1 MSVYGKLDPMV
12 EHMSQ
17 FAFKAKRE
25 HIAMV
30 SRKNKAGPNEHTDI
44 KILHGS
50 RDHVIVPGTIK
61 IAFNLDIE
69 STDKTCS
76 IVNNVGRALVK
87 KKLIM
92 LGSKEIDVIN
102 NSDINGRYKDLYLS
116 KKEQERLLQGIQ
128 SANGL
133 KASTGAKKTD
143 GTALAKTTQENVI
156 KKTLGKR
163 FAIPLDFYFLK
174 YLVYLYGHK
183 EGLIVRLELN
193 SSEKL
198 ILCTADTSATY
209 KLSKISLQYD
219 AIFDKDYAT
228 AIGELYAGT
237 KSIPYIKVTLIHYQT
252 LSKKDINLEIDVNN
266 LSVHLLQ
273 GLLLLFIDKHDG
285 FANKNE
291 EFYNPST
298 NKILITINGIP
309 HQLFAAG
316 LWAWDIFPVLKNHFY
331 KEFSDV
337 TWEEFL
343 TTKLELWID
352 TRTSTDNTLHGS
364 NRTVEKWYITS
375 D

>member
-1 MSVYGKLDPMV
+1 MSVYGELDPMV
-12 EHMSQ
+12 KHMSQ

-44 KILHGS
+44 KIPYGS

-61 IAFNLDIE
+61 ITFNLDIE

-76 IVNNVGRALVK
+76 IVNNVGRAMVK

-128 SANGL
+128 SNNGL

-143 GTALAKTTQENVI
+143 GTALAVTTQENVI

-252 LSKKDINLEIDVNN
+252 LSKKDINLEIDMNN

-291 EFYNPST
+291 EFYNTSI
-298 NKILITINGIP
+298 NKILTTINGIP
-309 HQLFAAG
+309 HQLFADG

-343 TTKLELWID
+343 TTKFELWID

-364 NRTVEKWYITS
+364 GRTVEKWYITS

>member
-1 MSVYGKLDPMV
+1 MSVYGELDPMV
-12 EHMSQ
+12 KHMSQ

-30 SRKNKAGPNEHTDI
+30 SRKNRAGPNEHTDI
-44 KILHGS
+44 KIPHGS

-61 IAFNLDIE
+61 ITFNLDIE

-128 SANGL
+128 SNNGL

-143 GTALAKTTQENVI
+143 GTALAVTTQENVI

-252 LSKKDINLEIDVNN
+252 LSKKDINLEIDMNN

-291 EFYNPST
+291 EFYNTSI
-298 NKILITINGIP
+298 NKILTTINGIP
-309 HQLFAAG
+309 HQLFADG

-343 TTKLELWID
+343 TTKFELWID

-364 NRTVEKWYITS
+364 GRTVEKWYITS